1 MPIRIAIDV
10 RHTRDFGIGTYI
22 RNLIHALAA
31 LDRENH
37 YVLVALHADEPELA
51 DLPLNFEIAPYPRQ
65 DTDWMDQFA
74 FYFYL
79 RTIRADLVH
88 LPVNVVPLLM
98 PKPYVVTI
106 HDMGSL
112 LFGNR
117 AQVRSS
123 FRMFLFR
130 RGLLRAERVIA
141 VSTAT

>member
-10 RHTRDFGIGTYI
+10 RRTGDFGIGTYI
-22 RNLIHALAA
+22 RNLVHALAA

-37 YVLVALHADEPELA
+37 YVLVALNGEEPELA
-51 DLPLNFEIAPYPRQ
+51 DLPPNFEIAIYRRR

-74 FYFYL
+74 FYIFL

-88 LPVNVVPLLM
+88 MPLNLVPLLM

-112 LFGNR
+112 LFGSR
-117 AQVRSS
+117 A
-123 FRMFLFR
+123 
-130 RGLLRAERVIA
+130 
-141 VSTAT
+141 